1 MKELLKEY
9 AELKTIEKANTERL
23 DTLKPLIVEEM
34 RKIDA
39 DKVELTDDAE
49 EKVVGTF
56 TVGSMTRWQYSPAVA
71 DLQEKEK
78 ATGQAKQV
86 VSTVLRFTGLK
97 GDAV

>member
-1 MKELLKEY
+1 MKELLQEY
-9 AELKTIEKANTERL
+9 AELKVIEKANTERL

-39 DKVELTDDAE
+39 DKVETE
-49 EKVVGTF
+49 FGNF